1 MKKAVLKN
9 FAKIIR
15 KHLWRSLIFD
25 KVEDLATSILNFKH
39 ISYLVLVFLLLT
51 LLQLPT
57 TWLNPFV
64 SNVPFLY
71 PLKTTENRKIF
82 WCFQL
87 VRKGCIENKW
97 VNLTLFGSFFRDPS
111 SSTKLT
117 ITLWFLSLGFL
128 TFSW

>member
-51 LLQLPT
+51 LLQLPLIFPGLT
-57 TWLNPFV
+57 HLFLMYPF
-64 SNVPFLY
+64 
-71 PLKTTENRKIF
+71 
-82 WCFQL
+82 
-87 VRKGCIENKW
+87 
-97 VNLTLFGSFFRDPS
+97 
-111 SSTKLT
+111 STP
-117 ITLWFLSLGFL
+117 
-128 TFSW
+128 